1 MRRKKLKARFW
12 SKPKT
17 LYKPWRR
24 SFDTISTQK
33 LHHFGK
39 FDDYLE
45 NKHLD
50 WKTKRAAL
58 DASPFV
64 VALISY
70 TGSQRLF
77 ICSGTIISS
86 YAADGGFLGTI
97 LTSASLLRSPTIQ
110 DSVAD
115 DIKVDVYLLGRSM
128 CEGEILGYDL
138 HYNVAAIRIKSDV
151 QLKTAVIGNLD
162 KYMERHAR
170 FGDMSFHLARHR
182 DTIANQ
188 GLIELRPGMAV
199 IALGRYYD
207 DRYHIMAAP
216 GKIITGDSE
225 LDCKDLFMAHSEI
238 TKCFGLH

>member
-24 SFDTISTQK
+24 SFDSIESGVFSLSICVFHSPLQFYLLKPKLSSIKLFIIIILAISTQK

-39 FDDYLE
+39 FDDYFE

-70 TGSQRLF
+70 TGIIVIIIVIVIIMQTNDFFFVLIRHSFPSDCCWISGSQRLF

-115 DIKVDVYLLGRSM
+115 DIKVENSISFLLILLVFFFVLNVYLLL
-128 CEGEILGYDL
+128 E
-138 HYNVAAIRIKSDV
+138 
-151 QLKTAVIGNLD
+151 VIN
-162 KYMERHAR
+162 
-170 FGDMSFHLARHR
+170 F
-182 DTIANQ
+182 N
-188 GLIELRPGMAV
+188 
-199 IALGRYYD
+199 
-207 DRYHIMAAP
+207 
-216 GKIITGDSE
+216 
-225 LDCKDLFMAHSEI
+225 
-238 TKCFGLH
+238 